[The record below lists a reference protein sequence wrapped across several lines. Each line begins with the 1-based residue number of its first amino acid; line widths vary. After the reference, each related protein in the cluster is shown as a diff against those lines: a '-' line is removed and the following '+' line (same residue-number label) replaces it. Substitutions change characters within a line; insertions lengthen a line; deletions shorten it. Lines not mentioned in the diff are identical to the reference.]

1 MSELFNETRRAVVEC
16 WSNKKSSTLMN
27 MLQIALVIL
36 FAVLALPAIPL
47 LKNRVD
53 FAASVFLGAFIWVVI
68 VKLAQPLF
76 V

>member
-1 MSELFNETRRAVVEC
+1 MNELYNETKSAVVEC

-53 FAASVFLGAFIWVVI
+53 FAVSVFLGAFIWVAI